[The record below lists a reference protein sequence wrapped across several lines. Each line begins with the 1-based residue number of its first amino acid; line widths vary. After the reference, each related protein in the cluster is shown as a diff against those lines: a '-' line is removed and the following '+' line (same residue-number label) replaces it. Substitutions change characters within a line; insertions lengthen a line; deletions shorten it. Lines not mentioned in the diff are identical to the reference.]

1 VVDGLVVEEI
11 PKPQDTEIVGD
22 TFIKP
27 KMTYIYEYTGSE
39 EGEWSFDKRLPITAK
54 PNGKKISLTWN
65 TTYTG

>member
-1 VVDGLVVEEI
+1 M
-11 PKPQDTEIVGD
+11 EIVGD

-27 KMTYIYEYTGSE
+27 KITYIYEYIGSE
-39 EGEWSFDKRLPITAK
+39 EGEWSFDERLPIIVK